1 VLEETDGMV
10 YVYTK
15 SDYENEVNIVNDIKR
30 LASSAKK
37 LKSLTPID
45 EAEDYCGVRY
55 SQEQINTFD
64 ALETTGLKIITGGP
78 GTGKTTL
85 LNGFLWKY
93 ERDNPDSSIL
103 LCAPT
108 GRAAMRMRESTGRDA
123 FTVHKALGIRPF
135 ESKSF
140 APDTKKLDAD
150 CVVVDECSMLDEEIF
165 CRLMGAVKNGA
176 LVLLLGDKDQL
187 PSIGAGNVLSDLL
200 QSGKIETYALTHIFR
215 QNNSLIIENSRR
227 ISRGDV
233 DIKQGSRFLIKRF
246 QTEDDMVNYAA
257 NVGKNCKSRGV
268 GDVKFFTPSRNR
280 KFLSGTVNMNGRL
293 QDMMNRSGKSVT
305 YGCYTYYVG
314 DKVVFNAN
322 DYEKGYYNGQE
333 GIVTDI
339 QEHNNMQYIT
349 IETDDGHI
357 NLTGT
362 DMEDIELGYIMTAH
376 KSQGSECK
384 NAVVLIPLHPASLL
398 KRQLLYVE
406 VTRAK
411 ECVMILSERDALEQA
426 ISCKYEYE
434 RSTGLKE
441 KLKKC

>member
-1 VLEETDGMV
+1 
-10 YVYTK
+10 
-15 SDYENEVNIVNDIKR
+15 
-30 LASSAKK
+30 
-37 LKSLTPID
+37 
-45 EAEDYCGVRY
+45 
-55 SQEQINTFD
+55 
-64 ALETTGLKIITGGP
+64 
-78 GTGKTTL
+78 
-85 LNGFLWKY
+85 
-93 ERDNPDSSIL
+93 
-103 LCAPT
+103 
-108 GRAAMRMRESTGRDA
+108 
-123 FTVHKALGIRPF
+123 
-135 ESKSF
+135 
-140 APDTKKLDAD
+140 
-150 CVVVDECSMLDEEIF
+150 
-165 CRLMGAVKNGA
+165 
-176 LVLLLGDKDQL
+176 
-187 PSIGAGNVLSDLL
+187 
-200 QSGKIETYALTHIFR
+200 
-215 QNNSLIIENSRR
+215 
-227 ISRGDV
+227 
-233 DIKQGSRFLIKRF
+233 
-246 QTEDDMVNYAA
+246 
-257 NVGKNCKSRGV
+257 
-268 GDVKFFTPSRNR
+268 
-280 KFLSGTVNMNGRL
+280 MNGRL